1 MIKLLWSMDKNN
13 LIGQNKQLPW
23 HLREELKHFKE
34 TTLGQTILFGRLTY
48 EGIGRPLPK
57 RKTLV
62 LTRQLYYQ
70 INHPDAEVVTDLIA
84 LINFY
89 HQNPSE
95 DIYICGGKKIYE
107 ATLPYADELII
118 SYIKGKYQG
127 DTYFPSFNLNQFTL
141 IKSNEYQ
148 HFVIKYYKR
157 KEQS

>member
-1 MIKLLWSMDKNN
+1 MIKLLWAMDENN
-13 LIGQNKQLPW
+13 LIGQNNQLPW
-23 HLREELKHFKE
+23 HLREELHHFKE

-48 EGIGRPLPK
+48 EGIGRPLSK

-62 LTRQLYYQ
+62 LTRQLDYQ
-70 INHPDAEVVTDLIA
+70 INHPDVEVVTDLTAI
-84 LINFY
+84 INFY
-89 HQNPSE
+89 HQNPNE
-95 DIYICGGKKIYE
+95 DIYICGGKKNYE

-127 DTYFPSFNLNQFTL
+127 DTYFPSFDLNQFTL

-148 HFVIKYYKR
+148 QFVIKYYKR